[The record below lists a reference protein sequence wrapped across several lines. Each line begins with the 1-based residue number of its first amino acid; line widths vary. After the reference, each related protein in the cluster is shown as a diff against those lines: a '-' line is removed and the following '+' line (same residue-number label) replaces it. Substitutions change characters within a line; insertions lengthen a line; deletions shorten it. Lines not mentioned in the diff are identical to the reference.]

1 MNMAVVADPKRST
14 KPVTSRVWKNGKVV
28 AENFPFERISDWVA
42 DQKCV
47 VWVDLPSM
55 ELSQLAALADEMSVD
70 TGLIED
76 ALAEHERPK
85 VYHYDKFKF
94 LNAYSVSVDEQGELT
109 QSQISA
115 FVTHNAMITV
125 RRESQFDLTELLR
138 RWDDNSALIAR
149 GIGGVLHC
157 LLDVI
162 VDGHFDAV
170 QQLDNSI
177 EDIEDGLFAE
187 KPHSKA
193 TQHRAFR
200 LRKSLVQLR
209 RVVLPM
215 RELVGSLQRED
226 ASADPVLRPY
236 FDELYDHVLRVMEW
250 TESLRDMIT
259 TIFETNLS
267 LADAR
272 LNTIMKKLTAWAAII
287 AVPTA
292 VTGFYGQNVPY
303 PGFAHRVG
311 FLVSTAII
319 VIACVALYITFKRKE
334 WL

>member
-1 MNMAVVADPKRST
+1 MNTAIVADSKRST
-14 KPVTSRVWKNGKVV
+14 EPVTSRVWKDGKVV

-42 DQKCV
+42 DQNCV
-47 VWVDLPSM
+47 VWVDLPST

-115 FVTHNAMITV
+115 FVTHNAIITV

-170 QQLDNSI
+170 QQLDNSS

-187 KPHSKA
+187 TPHSKA

-215 RELVGSLQRED
+215 RELVGSLQREV
-226 ASADPVLRPY
+226 ASNDPVLRPY

-303 PGFAHRVG
+303 PGFAHRTG

>member
-1 MNMAVVADPKRST
+1 MNAAVITDSKRT
-14 KPVTSRVWKNGKVV
+14 AEPVTSRVWKNGKVV
-28 AENFPFERISDWVA
+28 AENFPFERISDHLA
-42 DQKCV
+42 DEKCV
-47 VWVDLPSM
+47 VWVDLPST
-55 ELSQLAALADEMSVD
+55 ELPQLAALADEMSID
-70 TGLIED
+70 TSLIED
-76 ALAEHERPK
+76 ALSEHERPK

-94 LNAYSVSVDEQGELT
+94 LNAYSASVNEQGELT

-115 FVTHNAMITV
+115 FVTHNAIITV
-125 RRESQFDLTELLR
+125 RREGQFDLTELLR

-149 GIGGVLHC
+149 GVGGVLHC
-157 LLDVI
+157 LLDLI

-170 QQLDNSI
+170 QQLDDAI
-177 EDIEDGLFAE
+177 EGIEDGLFAE
-187 KPHSKA
+187 KPQSKE

-226 ASADPVLRPY
+226 ARADPVLRPY

-259 TIFETNLS
+259 TVFETNLS

-292 VTGFYGQNVPY
+292 VTGFYGQNVPF
-303 PGFAHRVG
+303 PGFAHRAG
-311 FLVSTAII
+311 FLVSTLIMVVA
-319 VIACVALYITFKRKE
+319 VAALYMTFKRKE

>member
-1 MNMAVVADPKRST
+1 MSGAVVTDSKRRAE
-14 KPVTSRVWKNGKVV
+14 PVTRRVWKNGKVV
-28 AENFPFERISDWVA
+28 AENFPFDRLSDHIA
-42 DQKCV
+42 DEKCV
-47 VWVDLPSM
+47 VWVDLPGT
-55 ELSQLAALADEMSVD
+55 ELPQLAALAEEMSVRID
-70 TGLIED
+70 LIED
-76 ALAEHERPK
+76 ALSEQSRPK
-85 VYHYDKFKF
+85 VYHYDDFKF
-94 LNAYSVSVDEQGELT
+94 LNAYSVAVDEQGELSL
-109 QSQISA
+109 SQISA

-125 RRESQFDLTELLR
+125 RREGQFDLTQLVR
-138 RWDDNSALIAR
+138 RWDDNTALIAR
-149 GIGGVLHC
+149 GVGGVVHS
-157 LLDVI
+157 LLDLI

-170 QQLDNSI
+170 QHLDDAI
-177 EDIEDGLFAE
+177 EGIEDGLFAE
-187 KPHSKA
+187 KPQSKE

-200 LRKSLVQLR
+200 LRKSLVELR

-226 ASADPVLRPY
+226 AKSDPWLRPY

-250 TESLRDMIT
+250 TESLRDMIS

-292 VTGFYGQNVPY
+292 VTGFYGQNVPF
-303 PGFAHRVG
+303 PGFANRLG

-319 VIACVALYITFKRKE
+319 VVAVVALYITFKRKE